1 MEMNLT
7 KSERTIAVIA
17 LVVITVFVA
26 MFIQVSR
33 GNKAEPLFTS
43 GSAIDYTM
51 ARPEQAYSEYTLEG
65 RELDQSYEALPAAQ
79 QPVQLDKRKKELIA
93 KKAAETKKKEDVKKK
108 QVTQARAQETKIKEQ
123 LQNQKYAEKNRER
136 TEVKNESRPVNSVN
150 NQGNGN
156 ATVVAPAPVADN
168 RTQQPK
174 PKKTFAEWRTQ
185 LFATPTTETMAIFI
199 AAYRKNEVTAT
210 EFQAMAQDLV
220 DQSDVK
226 HKAIGLMAL
235 RSAPSLASLS
245 QLVHLQPAALGSYQ
259 SYVEQ
264 SILSYLQPQ
273 NIQYLNQALA
283 TKDKVLVAKS
293 LNILS
298 ANLIKFSQGDLAG
311 LVDPRNRREGEVV
324 TFSMNS
330 YRALLPVLGQLG
342 SSQDPEFSGLA
353 QQITALIQ
361 TSNNVAQ
368 N

>member
-1 MEMNLT
+1 MNLT

-17 LVVITVFVA
+17 LVIIAVFVA
-26 MFIQVSR
+26 MFIQLAR
-33 GNKAEPLFTS
+33 GSKSEPLFTS
-43 GSAIDYTM
+43 GSTIDYTM

-65 RELDQSYEALPAAQ
+65 RELDQSYEGLPQ
-79 QPVQLDKRKKELIA
+79 SQNPVQLNKKKKELIA

-108 QVTQARAQETKIKEQ
+108 QVVQARVQETKIREK
-123 LQNQKYAEKNRER
+123 LQNQKSTERNRER
-136 TEVKNESRPVNSVN
+136 AESKTETRPVNNVN
-150 NQGNGN
+150 NQNNGN
-156 ATVVAPAPVADN
+156 ATAAPPAPGADN
-168 RTQQPK
+168 RAAAK
-174 PKKTFAEWRTQ
+174 PKKTYTEWRNQ
-185 LFATPTTETMAIFI
+185 LFAAPTAENLALFI
-199 AAYRKNEVTAT
+199 AAYRKNEVSVT

-220 DQSDVK
+220 DQSDGK
-226 HKAIGLMAL
+226 LKAIGLMAL

-245 QLVHLQPAALGSYQ
+245 QLVHLPATSLGSYQ
-259 SYVEQ
+259 SYIEQ
-264 SILSYLQPQ
+264 SIVSYLQPQ

-298 ANLIKFSQGDLAG
+298 ANLTKFSQGDLAS

-342 SSQDPEFSGLA
+342 SSQDPEFSALA

-361 TSNNVAQ
+361 TYNNVAQ

>member
-1 MEMNLT
+1 MNLT

-17 LVVITVFVA
+17 GVVILVFVA

-33 GNKAEPLFTS
+33 GSKAEPLFTS

-65 RELDQSYEALPAAQ
+65 RELDQTFEGLPNS
-79 QPVQLDKRKKELIA
+79 PNPIQLDKRKKELIA

-108 QVTQARAQETKIKEQ
+108 QVVQARAQETKVKEL
-123 LQNQKYAEKNRER
+123 LQSQKQNTAEKNRVR
-136 TEVKNESRPVNSVN
+136 GDVKDETRPVNSSNSQN
-150 NQGNGN
+150 NGQN
-156 ATVVAPAPVADN
+156 TVVAATPVAGN
-168 RTQQPK
+168 PTAVK
-174 PKKTFAEWRTQ
+174 PKKTYTDWRNL
-185 LFATPTTETMAIFI
+185 LFAAPTTENLTLFN
-199 AAYRKNEVTAT
+199 AAYRKNDVSVT
-210 EFQAMAQDLV
+210 EYQAMAQDLV

-226 HKAIGLMAL
+226 LKAIGLMAL

-245 QLVHLQPAALGSYQ
+245 QLVHLQAAELGTYQ
-259 SYVEQ
+259 AYVEQ
-264 SILSYLQPQ
+264 SIVSYLQPQ

-283 TKDKVLVAKS
+283 TKDKLLVVKS
-293 LNILS
+293 LNLLS
-298 ANLIKFSQGDLAG
+298 ANLLKFSQGDLAG

-324 TFSMNS
+324 NFSMNS
-330 YRALLPVLGQLG
+330 YRALLPVLNQLG
-342 SSQDPEFSGLA
+342 SSQDQEFSALA

>member
-1 MEMNLT
+1 MNLT
-7 KSERTIAVIA
+7 KSERTIAVVT
-17 LVVITVFVA
+17 LVVIAVFVT
-26 MFIQVSR
+26 MFIKVSR
-33 GNKAEPLFTS
+33 SNKAEPLFAS
-43 GSAIDYTM
+43 GTTIDYTM

-65 RELDQSYEALPAAQ
+65 RELDQTYEGLPQ
-79 QPVQLDKRKKELIA
+79 SQKPVQLDKRKKELIA

-108 QVTQARAQETKIKEQ
+108 QVAQVLAQETKIKEQ
-123 LQNQKYAEKNRER
+123 LQSKRSTTEKSRER
-136 TEVKNESRPVNSVN
+136 AEVNTDSRQVYSVN
-150 NQGNGN
+150 NQNNGN

-174 PKKTFAEWRTQ
+174 PKKTYAEWRTQ
-185 LFATPTTETMAIFI
+185 LFASPTSETLGLFI

-245 QLVHLQPAALGSYQ
+245 QLVHLPAATLGSYQ
-259 SYVEQ
+259 SYVDQ

-273 NIQYLNQALA
+273 NLQYLNQALA

-298 ANLIKFSQGDLAG
+298 ANLLKFSQGDLAG

-324 TFSMNS
+324 SFSMNS
-330 YRALLPVLGQLG
+330 YRTLLPVLGQLG
-342 SSQDPEFSGLA
+342 SSQDPEFSALA

>member
-1 MEMNLT
+1 MNLT
-7 KSERTIAVIA
+7 KSERTIAIIA
-17 LVVITVFVA
+17 LVIIAVFVA

-33 GNKAEPLFTS
+33 STKAEPLFTS
-43 GSAIDYTM
+43 GTTIDYTM

-65 RELDQSYEALPAAQ
+65 RELDQSYEGLPEPHK
-79 QPVQLDKRKKELIA
+79 PVQLDKKKKELIA
-93 KKAAETKKKEDVKKK
+93 KKAAETKKKEDTKKK
-108 QVTQARAQETKIKEQ
+108 QVVQARAQETKIKEQ
-123 LQNQKYAEKNRER
+123 LQNQKYAEKNRDQAES
-136 TEVKNESRPVNSVN
+136 KQESRPVNNVN
-150 NQGNGN
+150 NQNNGN
-156 ATVVAPAPVADN
+156 ATVVAPALGTDN
-168 RTQQPK
+168 RVAAK
-174 PKKTFAEWRTQ
+174 PKKTYAEWRTQ
-185 LFATPTTETMAIFI
+185 LFISPTSETLALFI

-220 DQSDVK
+220 DQPDVK

-245 QLVHLQPAALGSYQ
+245 QLVHLPTTALGSYQ

-264 SILSYLQPQ
+264 SIMTYLQPQ

-298 ANLIKFSQGDLAG
+298 ANLTKFSQGDLAG
-311 LVDPRNRREGEVV
+311 LVDPRNRREGEVA

-342 SSQDPEFSGLA
+342 SSQDPEFSVLA